1 MSSWLI
7 ELERKLYLKNSF
19 NDFLEQI
26 EEKIAV
32 PRLYI
37 FLGKTKLHV
46 CVSSRPWGTSIN
58 FALISARI
66 IRRIGFFPSGLA
78 GAGQHRIIFVQRR
91 GVCISH
97 LRVGKGYVS

>member
-37 FLGKTKLHV
+37 FLGKTKLHG
-46 CVSSRPWGTSIN
+46 CVSSRPRGSSIN
-58 FALISARI
+58 FALLSARI
-66 IRRIGFFPSGLA
+66 DFFPPGLA
-78 GAGQHRIIFVQRR
+78 GAGQHRIISVQRR